1 MAIKIKLM
9 ADYGCDPLW
18 WADEDKVGNISPAKL
33 PLSPNTI
40 KRLLDW
46 AAAYNAT
53 LNWADPADSPG
64 FPKEKA
70 EAAFEAEGISLWQ
83 QLMEELAPN
92 YEVSYYSDRLQKLL
106 SNPRE
111 VEILL

>member
-1 MAIKIKLM
+1 MTIKIKLM

-33 PLSPNTI
+33 PLSQNTI

-64 FPKEKA
+64 FPNEKV

-83 QLMEELAPN
+83 QLIEELAPN

-106 SNPRE
+106 TNPRE
-111 VEILL
+111 IEILL